1 MTLPPQFKKD
11 NYNNIFIY
19 HYVEEMMSNYG
30 KYIQETLNDD
40 DITRSEL
47 PFLLRI
53 RFGDKT
59 TQKELVDLF
68 KVSEGYTA
76 KLLRKF
82 EDKNFITRYENPD
95 NHRIKIVKLTPEGI
109 EKTDKFIKYIENW
122 ENKVTSNM
130 TSEEKETLKKLLYK
144 VVTWNNNNKRF
155 YYD

>member
-30 KYIQETLNDD
+30 KYITETLNDD
-40 DITRSEL
+40 DITRAEL

-53 RFGDKT
+53 RFGEKT

-95 NHRIKIVKLTPEGI
+95 NHRIKIVKLTPAGI

-122 ENKVTSNM
+122 EDKVTSNM
-130 TSEEKETLKKLLYK
+130 TSDEIETLKKLLYK
-144 VVTWNNNNKRF
+144 VVT
-155 YYD
+155 

>member
-1 MTLPPQFKKD
+1 MPLPPQFKEE

-30 KYIQETLNDD
+30 EYIIKTLNDE
-40 DITRSEL
+40 DITRTEL

-53 RFGDKT
+53 RFGEKT
-59 TQKELVDLF
+59 TQKELVRLF

-82 EDKNFITRYENPD
+82 ENKNYITRYEDPN

-109 EKTDKFIKYIENW
+109 KKTDKFIEYIKEW
-122 ENKVTSNM
+122 ETRVTSNM
-130 TSEEKETLKKLLYK
+130 TPEEVKILKKLLNIK
-144 VVTWNNNNKRF
+144 II
-155 YYD
+155 